1 MTTNRMGLEQALSDE
16 AAAAVATLNH
26 LGYTWQGGKQWKP
39 PVGLPP
45 SYIND
50 DRAELEAYRKA
61 AGEPVAW
68 ESTTTC
74 YVKYV
79 TDKRYQGFSDQVK
92 QWYKPYK
99 CSNCAATQPQA
110 VTVPDEMTPEMM
122 RAVQLNSEL
131 GAYAASNLC
140 GAYDLFAEF
149 WKVACRAAM
158 LKSVTNEP

>member
-1 MTTNRMGLEQALSDE
+1 MTTNRMGLEQTLSDE

-45 SYIND
+45 SIND

-61 AGEPVAW
+61 AGGLVAW

-99 CSNCAATQPQA
+99 CSNCAALPLQA
-110 VTVPDEMTPEMM
+110 VTVPDEIAGGFESIANKYQTTIEQ
-122 RAVQLNSEL
+122 AQ
-131 GAYAASNLC
+131 
-140 GAYDLFAEF
+140 FI
-149 WKVACRAAM
+149 VAGWNACCAAM